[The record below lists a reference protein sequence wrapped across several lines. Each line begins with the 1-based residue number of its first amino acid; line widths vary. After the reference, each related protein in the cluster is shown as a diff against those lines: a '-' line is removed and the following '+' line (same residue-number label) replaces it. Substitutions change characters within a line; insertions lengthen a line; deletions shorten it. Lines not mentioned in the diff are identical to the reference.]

1 MPDHAVEYES
11 VEQFRIRL
19 RRWLPENLP
28 RLTPGHVAASR
39 DSDELWTR
47 ARELQA
53 TIHSGGFAGIC
64 FPREYGGLGLGYEYQ
79 RAFDS
84 ESAGYELPVCLNL
97 PSFAICCATI
107 LDTGAEEQKRK
118 HIGAALRGEQVLVQ
132 LLSEPGGGSDL
143 AGVTTRAERRDGR
156 WILNGA
162 KTWSTCAFAA
172 DYGLC
177 LVRTDPTVPKH
188 DGLTMFIVPIKHP
201 GVTLRR
207 IEQVN
212 GSLEFCE
219 EFFDDVELGDDAVLG
234 EVGQGWAVVSR
245 QLFHERLSLG
255 NGSQYSS
262 GTGSESPEDSPLDLV
277 HIVETSTGA
286 DDRDVRRAAGRAL
299 VHRYVA
305 RQLTER
311 VFSGMQDGS
320 VPPSYGTILR
330 LVAAETN
337 ELELDTA
344 LMIADSAAT
353 VDAGDGLCDIGTRFL
368 GRQVLSIGG
377 GTTEIARNIIAER
390 ILEFP
395 REYAADRGVPFN
407 QVRHND

>member
-1 MPDHAVEYES
+1 MPDQSVKYES
-11 VEQFRIRL
+11 VEEFRVRV
-19 RRWLPENLP
+19 REWLPENLP
-28 RLTPGHVAASR
+28 WLSPEHVAAPR
-39 DSDELWTR
+39 DSDELWAR

-53 TIHSGGFAGIC
+53 TIYNGGFAGIC

-79 RAFDS
+79 RAFDE

-107 LDTGAEEQKRK
+107 LDTGTERQKRE
-118 HIGAALRGEQVLVQ
+118 HISAAIRGEQVLVQ
-132 LLSEPGGGSDL
+132 LLSEPSGGSDL

-188 DGLTMFIVPIKHP
+188 DGLTMFIVPIKHT
-201 GVTLRR
+201 GVTVRR

-219 EFFDDVELGDDAVLG
+219 EFFDDVELGDEAVLG
-234 EVGQGWAVVSR
+234 EVGQGWSVVSR

-277 HIVETSTGA
+277 QIVEKSSAA
-286 DDRDVRRAAGRAL
+286 DDQGVRQAVGRAL
-299 VHRYVA
+299 VHRHVT
-305 RQLTER
+305 RQLTEH
-311 VFSGMQDGS
+311 VFQGMQDGS

-330 LVAAETN
+330 LVAAETH

-344 LMIADSAAT
+344 LAIAESAAT
-353 VDAGDGLCDIGTRFL
+353 VDVGDGLSDIGTRFL
-368 GRQVLSIGG
+368 SRQVLSIGG

-390 ILEFP
+390 ILGLP